1 MYESPAQGKIPFFS
15 KKKKNNEDT
24 DKCRRKE
31 CIVIKN
37 QPQGNQE
44 QTDDAA
50 DPGWSHR
57 HLEYLIEEIKI
68 CEKFKYCFYKRNK

>member
-37 QPQGNQE
+37 QP
-44 QTDDAA
+44 
-50 DPGWSHR
+50 
-57 HLEYLIEEIKI
+57 
-68 CEKFKYCFYKRNK
+68 